1 METIPKITSPMKL
14 KGLRKPLK
22 KGYSVYTVHIL
33 PAKLGFVWIFMIDW
47 INLICGL
54 SLKYTKECQALLNTV
69 AYVIVILH

>member
-22 KGYSVYTVHIL
+22 KGHSVYTVHTL
-33 PAKLGFVWIFMIDW
+33 PAKLGFVWIFMIDS